1 MNINIGENI
10 KNLRSKK
17 DITQEQ
23 LASFLNI
30 SNVAVSKWE
39 RGETY
44 PDISLLP
51 ILAKY
56 FDVTIDTLI
65 GYDAAKN
72 LL

>member
-1 MNINIGENI
+1 MNIYIGENI
-10 KNLRSKK
+10 KRLRMTK

-23 LASFLNI
+23 LAEFLNI

-51 ILAKY
+51 VLAKY
-56 FDVTIDTLI
+56 FDVTIDTLM
-65 GYDAAKN
+65 GYDAIEIK
-72 LL
+72 